1 MAKIEIK
8 PCPFCGSTEIEIED
22 NAYMRCTSC
31 GASSGWKDSP
41 VEAIEAWNSRS
52 TENKSE
58 HIDDIMQKLP
68 ISTLFWRDS
77 ENEWGAAVNLGADD
91 CKVAKGTSAMDAM
104 RRLLEKLEK

>member
-1 MAKIEIK
+1 MEKIELK
-8 PCPFCGSTEIEIED
+8 PWPFCGCPE
-22 NAYMRCTSC
+22 
-31 GASSGWKDSP
+31 
-41 VEAIEAWNSRS
+41 
-52 TENKSE
+52 
-58 HIDDIMQKLP
+58 IDDIMQKLP